1 MGCAWRPGGAGGM
14 GRRAAGAVGADG
26 GAVGFAATR
35 GARAR
40 LKWPMG
46 RLSVWAWVGTVEP
59 GSAQDRTKIS
69 LFLVFP
75 LVQA

>member
-1 MGCAWRPGGAGGM
+1 VARGGA
-14 GRRAAGAVGADG
+14 AAGAVGTDD

-35 GARAR
+35 GTHARR
-40 LKWPMG
+40 KWPMG
-46 RLSVWAWVGTVEP
+46 QLSGWAWVGTVEP

-69 LFLVFP
+69 PFSIFP